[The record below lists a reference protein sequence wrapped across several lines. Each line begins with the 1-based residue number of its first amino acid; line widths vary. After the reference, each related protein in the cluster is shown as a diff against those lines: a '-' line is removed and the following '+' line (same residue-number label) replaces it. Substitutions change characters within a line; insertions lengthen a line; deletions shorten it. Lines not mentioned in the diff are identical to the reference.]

1 MMKKIAGIVLAGG
14 MSRRFGEPKALANWQ
29 GHTFIEQIVKVM
41 KTTIQDVVVIT
52 HPNIKERIV
61 TLVEVPVIE
70 DIPSY
75 RGNGPLAGIVS
86 GMEQI
91 KAEWYIVSPCDTP
104 NVSSEWIMELVRQM
118 SDEYEAV
125 VPIIDGKKQ
134 PLLAAYHWSVKE
146 KIYTLLE
153 EDKRSMGQLLS
164 QCNVKYVIGEEIN
177 MPKEWFVNVNTKEEY
192 IQLHKKG
199 AE

>member
-1 MMKKIAGIVLAGG
+1 MKKIAGIVLAGG

-52 HPNIKERIV
+52 HPNIKERMV

-104 NVSSEWIMELVRQM
+104 NVSSEWTTELVGQM
-118 SDEYEAV
+118 SDDYEAI
-125 VPIIDGKKQ
+125 VPIIDGRKQ

>member
-1 MMKKIAGIVLAGG
+1 MKKIAGIVLAGG

-29 GHTFIEQIVKVM
+29 GRTFIEQILKVM

-52 HPNIKERIV
+52 HPDIKERLV
-61 TLVEVPVIE
+61 TLVEAPVIE

-104 NVSSEWIMELVRQM
+104 NVSSEWTTELVGQM
-118 SDEYEAV
+118 SDDYEAI
-125 VPIIDGKKQ
+125 VPIIDGRKQ